1 MKRNSTRVCDGF
13 AFIEGPR
20 WHHDA
25 LWFSD
30 MHDEAVFRVVPGG
43 IPERV
48 VAIPQRPSGLGWLP
62 SGDLLIA
69 SMLDRKILRHTGSGD
84 LMTHADVSAVA
95 ERRINDM
102 LVDALG
108 RAWVGNF
115 GFDLAEGEPVGPGT
129 LARVDLDGTV
139 HAAAADLLFANG
151 MALLAGGETLV
162 VAETFRGCLT
172 AFDIASNSDL
182 INRRVWAQCPE
193 GAVPDG
199 ICADAEGAI
208 WAASPTTGSVLR
220 LGEGGSILDVIE
232 TGRQAIACAL
242 GGPEGNTLFVS
253 SAVATERQACREA
266 RTARIDA
273 YLVSVPAPQ

>member
-1 MKRNSTRVCDGF
+1 
-13 AFIEGPR
+13 
-20 WHHDA
+20 
-25 LWFSD
+25 

-62 SGDLLIA
+62 NGDLLIA

-95 ERRINDM
+95 ERRINEM

-182 INRRVWAQCPE
+182 INRRVWAQCPDCLPFMVFADLICPSRQNFANE
-193 GAVPDG
+193 QPGRADRAHLLQGADHCIDPGGLSPRIPPSSPPVRYNLLLKS
-199 ICADAEGAI
+199 CTMQGA
-208 WAASPTTGSVLR
+208 
-220 LGEGGSILDVIE
+220 
-232 TGRQAIACAL
+232 
-242 GGPEGNTLFVS
+242 
-253 SAVATERQACREA
+253 
-266 RTARIDA
+266 
-273 YLVSVPAPQ
+273 

>member
-1 MKRNSTRVCDGF
+1 
-13 AFIEGPR
+13 
-20 WHHDA
+20 
-25 LWFSD
+25 

-62 SGDLLIA
+62 NGDLLIA

-199 ICADAEGAI
+199 ICADDRA
-208 WAASPTTGSVLR
+208 LF
-220 LGEGGSILDVIE
+220 
-232 TGRQAIACAL
+232 GR
-242 GGPEGNTLFVS
+242 PH
-253 SAVATERQACREA
+253 
-266 RTARIDA
+266 
-273 YLVSVPAPQ
+273 PPQGRC

>member
-1 MKRNSTRVCDGF
+1 
-13 AFIEGPR
+13 
-20 WHHDA
+20 
-25 LWFSD
+25 

-62 SGDLLIA
+62 NGDLLIA

-162 VAETFRGCLT
+162 VA
-172 AFDIASNSDL
+172 
-182 INRRVWAQCPE
+182 
-193 GAVPDG
+193 
-199 ICADAEGAI
+199 
-208 WAASPTTGSVLR
+208 
-220 LGEGGSILDVIE
+220 
-232 TGRQAIACAL
+232 
-242 GGPEGNTLFVS
+242 
-253 SAVATERQACREA
+253 
-266 RTARIDA
+266 
-273 YLVSVPAPQ
+273 

>member
-1 MKRNSTRVCDGF
+1 
-13 AFIEGPR
+13 
-20 WHHDA
+20 
-25 LWFSD
+25 

-139 HAAAADLLFANG
+139 HAAAADLL
-151 MALLAGGETLV
+151 
-162 VAETFRGCLT
+162 
-172 AFDIASNSDL
+172 
-182 INRRVWAQCPE
+182 
-193 GAVPDG
+193 
-199 ICADAEGAI
+199 
-208 WAASPTTGSVLR
+208 
-220 LGEGGSILDVIE
+220 
-232 TGRQAIACAL
+232 
-242 GGPEGNTLFVS
+242 GPR
-253 SAVATERQACREA
+253 A
-266 RTARIDA
+266 
-273 YLVSVPAPQ
+273 